1 MEWHRELR
9 RLYIVGGKTNSITLK
24 TEKTM
29 RNYVK
34 PEFEIFEVA
43 VEGGYGDSI
52 ALPGFGSENDELVY

>member
-1 MEWHRELR
+1 MLG
-9 RLYIVGGKTNSITLK
+9 IDSKTSSRITLN
-24 TEKTM
+24 TILTM
-29 RNYVK
+29 KNYLK